1 MVLPKESKC
10 QLLLDRLEENEKQDP
25 SKAAFSFIS
34 SGLDGGNISKSVT
47 YRELSDQTTA
57 LAKYLLTCTGL
68 KKGDRYE
75 CFESHEVKGSSHGE
89 GCYNARA

>member
-10 QLLLDRLEENEKQDP
+10 QLLLERLEENEKKDP
-25 SKAAFSFIS
+25 SKSAFSFIA

-68 KKGDRYE
+68 KKGDRYVYSE
-75 CFESHEVKGSSHGE
+75 IHKQNYYFVGG
-89 GCYNARA
+89 